1 MKFDCASA
9 GRLSTAIW
17 CQKAITKSRIR
28 NCVDRDVEAKRV
40 DKKKKDKTASPVD
53 KKTEEKT
60 AATA

>member
-28 NCVDRDVEAKRV
+28 NCVMFAFHEHRRRSLTSYGMDHHQGFV
-40 DKKKKDKTASPVD
+40 
-53 KKTEEKT
+53 
-60 AATA
+60 ATAEEVPR